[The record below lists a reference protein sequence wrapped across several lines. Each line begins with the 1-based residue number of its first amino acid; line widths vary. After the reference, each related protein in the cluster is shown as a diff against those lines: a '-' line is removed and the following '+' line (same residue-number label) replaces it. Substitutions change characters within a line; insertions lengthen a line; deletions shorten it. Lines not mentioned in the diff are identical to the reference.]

1 MGKRCVDCFWR
12 KAIEGKDRCQSC
24 QEIYERTVAKRPTLD
39 DIGFNMACIGGLP
52 KISHPDVQNLEKL
65 AAIGNRELR
74 LPCEAHILDDG
85 IKINVVSIGS
95 KERIASFTIPHE
107 RIIDI
112 DFITQKNLEEKK
124 KSAVG
129 RGIVGGLLF
138 GSTGAIIGGLSGLD
152 TKTVTTY
159 TTLFCIT
166 YQTKDGGVSNLLFDP
181 AVPIAVQDGY
191 DCQLFRDTYYKKFP
205 QVQKQIA
212 QIEVVEEI
220 L

>member
-1 MGKRCVDCFWR
+1 MV
-12 KAIEGKDRCQSC
+12 
-24 QEIYERTVAKRPTLD
+24 
-39 DIGFNMACIGGLP
+39 CINGLP
-52 KISHPDVQNLEKL
+52 KISHPTVQQLERL
-65 AAIGNRELR
+65 AAAGNRELR

-95 KERIASFTIPHE
+95 KERIASFTIPQE

-181 AVPIAVQDGY
+181 TAPIAVQDGY

-205 QVQKQIA
+205 PVQKQIE